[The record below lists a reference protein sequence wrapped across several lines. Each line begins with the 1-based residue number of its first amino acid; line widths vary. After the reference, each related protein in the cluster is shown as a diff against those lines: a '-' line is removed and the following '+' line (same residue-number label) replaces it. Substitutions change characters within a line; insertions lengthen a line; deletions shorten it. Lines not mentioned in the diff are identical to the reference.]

1 MAVTVLIAILL
12 LCSADILAQAD
23 APQLTQAQ
31 YDEIVEGTTSYNT
44 ARAIESAE
52 ALYYIGERTNDD
64 NARLWGAL
72 TLARRYFFMMDR
84 DRWTFWDGRAKE
96 CAERMAAADGRVMD
110 VYWRNTELWNGD
122 TTYYDRITRKDV
134 MEMCSTGKG
143 VASGL
148 FKGMPDRGI
157 GVCNTILDYCRK
169 SNDTISIP
177 AINALIGKALLT
189 ERKGYAAIALQ
200 EAMRAFEVQRK
211 YVRRYF
217 PYLTERDRYCVWRS
231 CFEDAFSI
239 ARMAVECGRMDD
251 SEVMFTAYDQLLL
264 NKGVLLSTSTNVL
277 SAIRDNGSIM
287 EQWQRLCRLKRRLA
301 AIPIRTDERAA
312 AELECN
318 GMERDVAAMVDID
331 VPDCRGRDVWMS
343 LKDDEAAMEFFVME
357 GRYYGMLLNR
367 NRPRPIII
375 PCGDVDSSNGGSMPE
390 NVYAS
395 VWQTVVRMCPGLRTI
410 YFSPVGVLN
419 VLPIEHCTTDDGRIM
434 SERFTMRRLSSTR
447 QLLKRRAGNGERS
460 MAIWGGVKYGVM
472 ADGYIPPL
480 GNSAVETE
488 NIRRCMKAV
497 KYKVRVYKGKDAT
510 EASLRQQSGSSPAI
524 LHFATHGFF
533 GNRGEDSGWLSEY
546 EDKVLKHSGLILADN
561 RDDDT
566 ADDDTADD
574 DATADNGIC
583 TAQEISSIDLSGTD
597 LVVLSACYSGQGYV
611 DADGVFGLQR
621 GFKKAGAGAVMMALW
636 QVNDNA
642 AMLLMTEFYRS
653 LSTGRSKAES
663 LREAQRYL
671 RTYKGGYYSSEEN
684 WAGFILMD

>member
-12 LCSADILAQAD
+12 LCSADILAQTD
-23 APQLTQAQ
+23 EPQLTQAQ

-64 NARLWGAL
+64 NARLWAAL

-84 DRWTFWDGRAKE
+84 DRRMFWDGRAKE
-96 CAERMAAADGRVMD
+96 CAERMAAANGRVMD
-110 VYWRNTELWNGD
+110 VYRQNTELWNGD

-148 FKGMPDRGI
+148 FKGMTDRGI
-157 GVCNTILDYCRK
+157 GVCNTIFDYCRK

-177 AINALIGKALLT
+177 AINALTGKALLT
-189 ERKGYAAIALQ
+189 ERKGHGTIALM

-211 YVRRYF
+211 YVHSYF

-239 ARMAVECGRMDD
+239 ARMAVECGKMDD

-264 NKGVLLSTSTNVL
+264 NKGVLLSTSIDVL
-277 SAIRDNGSIM
+277 SAIRGNRSMM

-301 AIPIRTDERAA
+301 TIPMHSDERAA

-318 GMERDVAAMVDID
+318 AMERDVAAMVDID
-331 VPDCRGRDVWMS
+331 VPDCRSRDVLTS
-343 LKDDEAAMEFFVME
+343 LKDDDAAIEFFVMD

-367 NRPRPIII
+367 SRPRPIII
-375 PCGDVDSSNGGSMPE
+375 PCGDIDGGADSKVCRMPE
-390 NVYAS
+390 NVYGS
-395 VWQTVVRMCPGLRTI
+395 VWQMVVRMCPGLRTI

-447 QLLKRRAGNGERS
+447 QLLKRRAESGERS

-480 GNSAVETE
+480 GNSAVEAE
-488 NIRRCMKAV
+488 NIRRCMKAG

-510 EASLRQQSGSSPAI
+510 ETSLKQVSGRSPAI

-533 GNRGEDSGWLSEY
+533 GNRGEDSGLLSEY
-546 EDKVLKHSGLILADN
+546 EDDVLKHSGLILAGN
-561 RDDDT
+561 AGNAT
-566 ADDDTADD
+566 AA
-574 DATADNGIC
+574 DATSDNGIC
-583 TAQEISSIDLSGTD
+583 SAQEISSIDLSGTD

-621 GFKKAGAGAVMMALW
+621 GFKKAGAGSVMMALW

-653 LSTGRSKAES
+653 LSIGRSKAES

-671 RTYKGGYYSSEEN
+671 RTYKGGYYGAEEN